1 MFKKE
6 YSLEN
11 FRIDCNKPI
20 LSTTGQ
26 FVSPATWEGK
36 FWNINLSSIL
46 SRLIVDTGRFA
57 ENYASDLFIS
67 WKSFEKEL
75 ENPDYSGGKYLFG
88 IRQSGV
94 DHESFLISRFN
105 DMQYHAE
112 NYYRKIYVMIV
123 TVEPDGYMTVELG
136 EARIR

>member
-6 YSLEN
+6 YSSEN
-11 FRIDCNKPI
+11 FKIDSSKPI
-20 LSTTGQ
+20 LSETGQ
-26 FVSPATWEGK
+26 YIPHKTWDGRYWE
-36 FWNINLSSIL
+36 INLSSIL
-46 SRLIVDTGRFA
+46 SKLIVDTGRFA
-57 ENYASDLFIS
+57 ESFASDLFIS

-94 DHESFLISRFN
+94 DHESFMISRFN
-105 DMQYHAE
+105 DMQYYAL

-123 TVEPDGYMTVELG
+123 TVEPDGDMTVELG
-136 EARIR
+136 EASIR